1 MTFTEK
7 LDLLMEA
14 KHLNKNTLSKA
25 CGIPY
30 TTIDGWY
37 KKGVSDLKLS
47 TLRKLTA
54 YFGQSLSFWLDNE
67 EDPPEKK
74 EPDIIHLI
82 PQRVP
87 LLGEIAC
94 GEPIFAQEDLSL
106 MVDAPIECDF
116 ALRCKGDSMVDARIL
131 SGDLV
136 FIRKQDVVDDG
147 SIAAVLIDDEATLKR
162 VYHLSDGRVELRAAN
177 VLYAPIIIGGEDE
190 TRTCRIIGKAVGF
203 QSIFV

>member
-1 MTFTEK
+1 MTFGERIVHFRKKLGLSQKELAEHIGITANCLYYYEK
-7 LDLLMEA
+7 DKRQPTVELIREIANALSISGDELLGTKWA
-14 KHLNKNTLSKA
+14 AASH
-25 CGIPY
+25 
-30 TTIDGWY
+30 
-37 KKGVSDLKLS
+37 
-47 TLRKLTA
+47 
-54 YFGQSLSFWLDNE
+54 
-67 EDPPEKK
+67 
-74 EPDIIHLI
+74 PDIIHLI

>member
-1 MTFTEK
+1 MTFGEK
-7 LDLLMEA
+7 LVYYREKIGLKQNEFAKFLGITPTRLNYWERDRREPNLEMVRLMA
-14 KHLNKNTLSKA
+14 NALGVTLDA
-25 CGIPY
+25 LIGE
-30 TTIDGWY
+30 GN
-37 KKGVSDLKLS
+37 
-47 TLRKLTA
+47 A
-54 YFGQSLSFWLDNE
+54 
-67 EDPPEKK
+67 PEH
-74 EPDIIHLI
+74 PDFVKLI

-94 GEPIFAQEDLSL
+94 GEPIFASEDLSL

-131 SGDLV
+131 NGDLV
-136 FIRKQDVVDDG
+136 FIRKQDIVDDG